1 MEKEQ
6 LKMSSV
12 LEHDRNLVQKRLRKK
27 ISKKEKK
34 KRGFIAEKSKDGV
47 KKIIENIRR
56 KDMDP
61 LDRFKV
67 KNWK

>member
-6 LKMSSV
+6 LKLCSV
-12 LEHDRNLVQKRLRKK
+12 LEHDRNLVQKKLRKK

-47 KKIIENIRR
+47 KKIIENIQR
-56 KDMDP
+56 KDIDP